1 MLRIISC
8 LTDFYKITCLITKP
22 NVVKWST
29 GGRERER
36 ERERERGQHI
46 EKLNISCLK
55 HYPKFT
61 IRPGKLQHA

>member
-1 MLRIISC
+1 ML
-8 LTDFYKITCLITKP
+8 LNEVL
-22 NVVKWST
+22 
-29 GGRERER
+29 GRERER